1 MHDYR
6 KFFIDGNWVES
17 ASSRDLDVINP
28 ATDQRTGVIRLG
40 TAADVDAAVRAAR
53 AAFDTF
59 SLTSREDRIALLRR
73 IIEVMH
79 VHLPRLG
86 RVISEEMGAP
96 LGMSVQIQA
105 GSGIGHFMA
114 AL

>member
-59 SLTSREDRIALLRR
+59 SLTSREDRIAAMFCGSKKTW
-73 IIEVMH
+73 VS
-79 VHLPRLG
+79 RLG
-86 RVISEEMGAP
+86 IRVEKLSIRSPVRSRRE
-96 LGMSVQIQA
+96 LGGNQEQILEQSV
-105 GSGIGHFMA
+105 
-114 AL
+114 L